1 MEKYTVY
8 LKKFQIAV
16 SILAVALIL
25 FIFLITKIVPEVQ
38 KIMQIQT
45 DYKAQSSSLTDS
57 ERKLKDLQ
65 DAEKRKEQENENTA
79 KIFFKPISEGLDTE
93 AAISDEFGE
102 ILQLIRENKIKTRS
116 VKYDYD
122 PQDDNFVKNAANRY
136 HVCRV
141 TAEMIATYSNFANFL
156 RELYKHEHF
165 LEISK
170 IEIAPYEKNKRIL
183 LVNLQIKL
191 YAQKDPS
198 SVEEAPAPAP
208 APAATPDAA
217 NGANPGAAAQ
227 TPPSPTPVSSEG
239 GVSPEASE

>member
-1 MEKYTVY
+1 
-8 LKKFQIAV
+8 
-16 SILAVALIL
+16 
-25 FIFLITKIVPEVQ
+25 
-38 KIMQIQT
+38 
-45 DYKAQSSSLTDS
+45 
-57 ERKLKDLQ
+57 
-65 DAEKRKEQENENTA
+65 
-79 KIFFKPISEGLDTE
+79 
-93 AAISDEFGE
+93 
-102 ILQLIRENKIKTRS
+102 
-116 VKYDYD
+116 
-122 PQDDNFVKNAANRY
+122 
-136 HVCRV
+136 
-141 TAEMIATYSNFANFL
+141 MIATYSNFANFL

-208 APAATPDAA
+208 AATPDAA